1 MKNILLV
8 LTVLWMMSCGSDPTT
23 NQPNITNGESPI
35 TCTIDGEPWMAEAIT
50 GTYIET
56 GGQMIINVGGTT
68 MAEGRFAMLGIKIF
82 NFSGE
87 GTYHTNDNGV
97 KTMISLTGK
106 GGSYTNMGVPSTVE
120 VTSYDAA
127 TKTISGTF
135 KVDLKVNP
143 MNFTGEEYPEQ
154 AIITDGVFK
163 DIELK
168 EMQVQ

>member
-1 MKNILLV
+1 MKNLLLV
-8 LTVLWMMSCGSDPTT
+8 FIALWMVSCGSAPTT
-23 NQPNITNGESPI
+23 NTTNTTRGNSPMI
-35 TCTIDGEPWMAEAIT
+35 CQIDGEPWAAEGIT

-56 GGQMIINVGGTT
+56 GGQIIVNVGGTT

-154 AIITDGVFK
+154 AIITNGEFK